1 MNKDLRKQKKALKAQ
16 GYDKQTAKRMAM
28 TGEGADTTT
37 VYMSKGGKLPKYSKG
52 GVMKTSTKRTKHRGK
67 TTNGGYGNGI

>member
-1 MNKDLRKQKKALKAQ
+1 
-16 GYDKQTAKRMAM
+16 MAM

-52 GVMKTSTKRTKHRGK
+52 GVMKTSTKRTNHRGK